1 MIGGWLAAE
10 ALQPPSYSPV
20 RSTISGLACLGGTGR
35 WIMTSALFV
44 VGAGYFVTAAGLP
57 GVRVPA
63 RIVLMAPAAAHR
75 GTPRPGPPRAR
86 PALLAWWPPQRP
98 PAARPRTPKEIGMTT
113 TRTPPP
119 VSPPEQAIAS
129 AGSPIRVRLPVGGW
143 QVGFRIQPD
152 GRTVIE
158 VTDQDESLTGLMTS
172 TRLPITSIDAGWSGL
187 TRDPAGGRHC
197 GRWPSGT
204 CPPMPASQRSP
215 SPAGPATAPAQR
227 RRTPWTACGSPM
239 TGCGSPPPPG
249 TTRWP
254 A

>member
-1 MIGGWLAAE
+1 MTDLKGKTALVTGSTSGIGRAAATTVVVLA
-10 ALQPPSYSPV
+10 
-20 RSTISGLACLGGTGR
+20 
-35 WIMTSALFV
+35 SANHFV
-44 VGAGYFVTAAGLP
+44 LDAAAGAAIIAAGLL
-57 GVRVPA
+57 A
-63 RIVLMAPAAAHR
+63 TAAAHR

-98 PAARPRTPKEIGMTT
+98 PAARPRTPQEIGMTT

-187 TRDPAGGRHC
+187 TRDPPGAGTVGAGHRARARRCRPANGHLH
-197 GRWPSGT
+197 
-204 CPPMPASQRSP
+204 PPD
-215 SPAGPATAPAQR
+215 
-227 RRTPWTACGSPM
+227 
-239 TGCGSPPPPG
+239 PPPPRRSAAG
-249 TTRWP
+249 RRGRP
-254 A
+254 VVRP